1 MPIAAAGELD
11 RWLQDHGA
19 TERELIAAIFKKA
32 SGKQTV
38 TFNELLETALCHGWV
53 DTRTKSID
61 DERYAIRF
69 VPRRPGSKLVAHEPG
84 DCATA
89 AARRPYDRRRH
100 RRAASRPLSRVRF
113 LCRAFAQRASSLAMS
128 ASRSAR
134 RLRATGNRSDH
145 L

>member
-1 MPIAAAGELD
+1 MPIAAASELD

-38 TFNELLETALCHGWV
+38 TFDELLETALCHGWV
-53 DTRTKSID
+53 DTQTKSID

-69 VPRRPGSKLVAHEPG
+69 VPRRPGSNW
-84 DCATA
+84 
-89 AARRPYDRRRH
+89 
-100 RRAASRPLSRVRF
+100 
-113 LCRAFAQRASSLAMS
+113 SLTN
-128 ASRSAR
+128 REIAR
-134 RLRATGNRSDH
+134 RLLREDRMTAAGIAVLPAD